1 MGGFSLCD
9 MQHARRNSVGASH
22 RDHPR
27 FDYTHVHKRYDRSF
41 ATTATSIGPKWRR
54 DSAKRDAKQVLF
66 SPAIARIGSSTYRNG
81 AAVIY
86 ASGIIKR

>member
-1 MGGFSLCD
+1 MRY
-9 MQHARRNSVGASH
+9 ATRERRNSVGASH

-54 DSAKRDAKQVLF
+54 DSAKRDAKQVLLL
-66 SPAIARIGSSTYRNG
+66 SRYRARIVGRRRIVT
-81 AAVIY
+81 
-86 ASGIIKR
+86 